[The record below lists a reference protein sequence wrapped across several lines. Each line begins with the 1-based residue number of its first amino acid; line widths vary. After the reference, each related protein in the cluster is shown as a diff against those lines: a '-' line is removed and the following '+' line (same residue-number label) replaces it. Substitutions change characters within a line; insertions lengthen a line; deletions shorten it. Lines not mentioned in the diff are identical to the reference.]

1 MLLSQL
7 ILMYYLKW
15 KKLSVRTTAVQYST
29 ATGYDEA
36 EPDQPLYDDVQE
48 IPPAPEPAEAIYDQA
63 TDDEVCVYT

>member
-7 ILMYYLKW
+7 ILMYYHKC
-15 KKLSVRTTAVQYST
+15 KCTTAVQYST
-29 ATGYDEA
+29 AAGYDEA